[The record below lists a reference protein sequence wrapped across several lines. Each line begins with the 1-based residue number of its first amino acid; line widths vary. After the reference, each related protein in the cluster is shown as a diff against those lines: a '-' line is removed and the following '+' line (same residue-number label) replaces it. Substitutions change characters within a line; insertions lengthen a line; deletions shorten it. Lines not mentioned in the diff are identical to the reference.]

1 MSAAGTVS
9 LILLICMIVVPV
21 VLIYSSWRYL
31 NYVESLMRQSEW
43 VLANQQNYARA
54 GLPGKVIRLC
64 SIALMLCH
72 SNFFIRRGL
81 ANPDDVKNFP
91 QHIRGALIFLLFSMY
106 FVAVAIVVFNFVW
119 PPTSVK

>member
-1 MSAAGTVS
+1 MSAAGIVS
-9 LILLICMIVVPV
+9 LMLLVCMVVVPV

-31 NYVESLMRQSEW
+31 DYVESLMRQSEW
-43 VLANQQNYARA
+43 VLANQQLYARA

-64 SIALMLCH
+64 AIALMLCH
-72 SNFFIRRGL
+72 SGFFIRRGL

-91 QHIRGALIFLLFSMY
+91 SQVRRILIFLLFSMY